1 MSLLVENLNVDGSPG
16 FTVWPATSAGAD
28 YATDKKG
35 HGVEYFL
42 STIAGDG
49 SETGNPTGT
58 ARRIGLWAL
67 TNTELARFGLARPA
81 LYQPADQ

>member
-1 MSLLVENLNVDGSPG
+1 MTLVENLNVDGSPG
-16 FTVWPATSAGAD
+16 FTVWPATSPAGPVLD
-28 YATDKKG
+28 RRNGT
-35 HGVEYFL
+35 EYLL

-67 TNTELARFGLARPA
+67 TNTASLDTATPGLASRA
-81 LYQPADQ
+81 G